1 MDGMEREGNGRE
13 ALRQLQLERLQMTL
27 NRAYLNVDFYRAR
40 MDSLGMVPEDVET
53 QEDLRRFP
61 FTTSEDLADHYPYG
75 LFAVPLKSVVRLKI
89 ATSRDGRPIVVGFT
103 KRDVSL
109 WQSLMA
115 RFFRRLGITDRDIV
129 QVAFNY
135 SLFPGAFTFNHAA
148 EAIGATLAPSATVSA
163 RLQLQIMR
171 DFRST
176 VLATTPSFA
185 LHLMDTL
192 DADAH
197 GGRER
202 HQLNLKLMILG
213 PDPTPESLK
222 HRIRSTL
229 GIPVY
234 GLYGVS
240 EMVEPG
246 LAGECPQQNGFH
258 AAEDHFLLEVVNPAT
273 GLPAEAGEEGELVV
287 TTLSAEAYPLIRYR
301 TGDVVR
307 RDPGP
312 CPCGQAT
319 LRLSP
324 VIRRTDNRV
333 SVRGIPIYPE
343 RVGKILHAV
352 DPLIA
357 DYRLVVGTRYGLGD
371 TLEVLITHQAAA
383 SPNHEPRGSRLEE
396 IRSRLRRELG
406 LGVRVQEVSADR
418 MPQEG
423 LTFKTVFREKV

>member
-1 MDGMEREGNGRE
+1 MAVKERDVKGRE
-13 ALRQLQLERLQMTL
+13 EIRQIQLERLQMTL

-53 QEDLRRFP
+53 EADLRRFP
-61 FTTSEDLADHYPYG
+61 FTTSQDLADHYPYG

-103 KRDVSL
+103 RRDVNL

-115 RFFRRLGITDRDIV
+115 RLFRRLGITDRDIV

-185 LHLMDTL
+185 LHLLDTL
-192 DADAH
+192 DSDREA
-197 GGRER
+197 GRN
-202 HQLNLKLMILG
+202 HHDLHLKLMILG
-213 PDPTPESLK
+213 PDPTPEGLRQ
-222 HRIRSTL
+222 RIRSTL
-229 GIPVY
+229 GLPVY

-246 LAGECPQQNGFH
+246 LAGECPTQDGFH
-258 AAEDHFLLEVVNPAT
+258 AAEDHFLLEVVHPVT
-273 GLPAEAGEEGELVV
+273 GLPVERGEEGELVV

-307 RDPGP
+307 QEAGP

-343 RVGKILHAV
+343 RVGKILRAV
-352 DPLIA
+352 DPSID

-371 TLEVLITHQAAA
+371 TLEVRIAHRIVSGRADGTHT
-383 SPNHEPRGSRLEE
+383 SRLEE

-406 LGVRVQEVSADR
+406 LGVRVQEVPPER

-423 LTFKTVFREKV
+423 LTLKTVFREKV

>member
-1 MDGMEREGNGRE
+1 MDGMERETNGRE

-53 QEDLRRFP
+53 EEDLRRFP

-115 RFFRRLGITDRDIV
+115 RLFRRLGITDRDIV

-192 DADAH
+192 EADAY

-202 HQLNLKLMILG
+202 HELNLNLMILG
-213 PDPTPESLK
+213 PDPTPERLK
-222 HRIRSTL
+222 QRIRSTL

-273 GLPAEAGEEGELVV
+273 GLPVEAGEEGELVV

-343 RVGKILHAV
+343 RVGKILQAV

-371 TLEVLITHQAAA
+371 TLEVLICRRGGSGQA
-383 SPNHEPRGSRLEE
+383 HETRGNRLEE

>member
-1 MDGMEREGNGRE
+1 MDGMERETNGRE

-53 QEDLRRFP
+53 EEDLRRFP

-103 KRDVSL
+103 RRDVTL

-115 RFFRRLGITDRDIV
+115 RLFRRLGITDRDIV

-192 DADAH
+192 EADAY

-202 HQLNLKLMILG
+202 HELNLNLMILG
-213 PDPTPESLK
+213 PDPTPERLK
-222 HRIRSTL
+222 QRIRSTL

-273 GLPAEAGEEGELVV
+273 GLPVEAGEEGELVV

-343 RVGKILHAV
+343 RVGKILQAV

-371 TLEVLITHQAAA
+371 TLEVLICRRGGSGQA
-383 SPNHEPRGSRLEE
+383 HETRGNRLEE